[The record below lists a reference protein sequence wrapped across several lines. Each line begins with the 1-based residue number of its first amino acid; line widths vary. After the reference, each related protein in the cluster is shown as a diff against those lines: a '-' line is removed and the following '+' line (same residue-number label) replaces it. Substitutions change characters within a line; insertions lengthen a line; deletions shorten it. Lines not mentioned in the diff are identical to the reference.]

1 MAFLTNIAVANVAD
15 SLDAEISQSFNIS
28 NRVFEIKYY
37 KNDCKSEL
45 AHSISEQNNVRSSDE
60 GGNAGFLKLETTAIL
75 NSTEV
80 FYEGDRDDI
89 FTGNTTGGYAS
100 LCIRADL
107 YLSDNKDISMQFLEK
122 RVNVTVDLETASLSV
137 GDDIDMDRT
146 DAVDNADV
154 GLDYSN
160 YVEAY
165 ECDPSNVSDKNYTG
179 TYEQGS
185 VLNICVKSTNPEVI
199 DIETITNM
207 LVEQD
212 VVDSVIGE
220 KYQYIADGE
229 YNSEIANLDC
239 NTYTNPKV
247 CIGELSLISNF
258 FEELNP
264 PSLKVSGDVIFA
276 ANPSSGGDSTRLLR
290 AMALL
295 PLKSSAGEQKNGRAN
310 IRALNE
316 DDTKT
321 NDSDEVG
328 SFRNVEVGGLISS
341 KMSRGAAV
349 TSKADKS
356 AFTMSSLAFDIVVGG
371 ATLLLLV

>member
-45 AHSISEQNNVRSSDE
+45 AHSISEQTNVRSSDE

-165 ECDPSNVSDKNYTG
+165 ECDPSNVSDKSYTG

-199 DIETITNM
+199 DIETIKNM

-247 CIGELSLISNF
+247 CIGELSLVSIF

-264 PSLKVSGDVIFA
+264 PSLKVSVDVIFA
-276 ANPSSGGDSTRLLR
+276 ANPSSGGEPTPRLLP
-290 AMALL
+290 AMALF
-295 PLKSSAGEQKNGRAN
+295 PLKSSA
-310 IRALNE
+310 
-316 DDTKT
+316 
-321 NDSDEVG
+321 V
-328 SFRNVEVGGLISS
+328 
-341 KMSRGAAV
+341 
-349 TSKADKS
+349 
-356 AFTMSSLAFDIVVGG
+356 TMSSLDFDIVVGG
-371 ATLLLLV
+371 AALLLSV